1 MKKRLLKAILFI
13 IMALTLMATLN
24 TSHVTVAESKDTW
37 ISDEYLP
44 YINRISYQYHKRTM
58 ELERLHEEKEKES
71 SKPTKAE

>member
-1 MKKRLLKAILFI
+1 MKKILLKMIVSLAV
-13 IMALTLMATLN
+13 ALTLMVTLN
-24 TSHVTVAESKDTW
+24 TSHMTATEPKDTW
-37 ISDEYLP
+37 ISNEYLP